1 MPRLGEHGAGLL
13 RQHSKALVRWHGL
26 VLENRDPEPLHQMRV
41 SMRRLR
47 TTLDQLG
54 PALVLPKLVT
64 AERVAK
70 PLRRLGMARD
80 LDVLGQRLEQGLL
93 PQLSKAEARQL
104 KPVLKQLRRE
114 RQLAHGA
121 VVATLQS
128 SSYLALVAQLQG
140 WLKEP
145 QFSAWGESPLD
156 GWVWELQLPALG
168 ELFLHPGWFVEELG
182 DECDEGDEGEAV
194 HGLRIAIKHAR
205 YGLEALGPMAGRGSR
220 LWIDRFKVAQDL
232 LGELH
237 DGEVLRRAIDSQL
250 PQGLDE
256 AMPQLQ
262 GLLVQQRQQL
272 WQQWRHQARSLNTS
286 RQRRSLLKALLADQ
300 ARLQR
305 VAWSG
310 PICRTSAADAM
321 RRLCSAIRRRVF
333 SLVVKGGGLS
343 VSSERLSL

>member
-13 RQHSKALVRWHGL
+13 RQHTKALVRWHGP

-47 TTLDQLG
+47 ITLDQVG

-93 PQLSKAEARQL
+93 PQLPKAEARQL

-168 ELFLHPGWFVEELG
+168 ALFLHPGWLVAELG
-182 DECDEGDEGEAV
+182 DECDEGDEGDAI
-194 HGLRIAIKHAR
+194 HGLRIAIKRAR
-205 YGLEALGPMAGRGSR
+205 YGLEALGPMAGPGTRR
-220 LWIDRFKVAQDL
+220 WIQRFKVAQDL
-232 LGELH
+232 LGELN
-237 DGEVLRRAIDSQL
+237 DGEVLRRAIDSQI
-250 PQGLDE
+250 PRGLDE
-256 AMPQLQ
+256 AMPQLLA
-262 GLLVQQRQQL
+262 LLDQQRQQL
-272 WQQWRHQARSLNTS
+272 WQQWRHHASSLNTS
-286 RQRRSLLKALLADQ
+286 RQRRSLLKALLSDQ

-305 VAWSG
+305 VAWW
-310 PICRTSAADAM
+310 
-321 RRLCSAIRRRVF
+321 RRWWPA
-333 SLVVKGGGLS
+333 
-343 VSSERLSL
+343 

>member
-13 RQHSKALVRWHGL
+13 CQQTKALVRWHGP

-41 SMRRLR
+41 AMRRLR
-47 TTLDQLG
+47 TTLDQVG

-70 PLRRLGMARD
+70 PLRRLGTARD

-114 RQLAHGA
+114 RELAHGA

-128 SSYLALVAQLQG
+128 SAYLALVAQLQR

-145 QFSAWGESPLD
+145 QFSTWGESALD
-156 GWVWELQLPALG
+156 GWVWELQLPALA
-168 ELFLHPGWFVEELG
+168 ELFLHPGWLVDELG
-182 DECDEGDEGEAV
+182 DQVEAV

-205 YGLEALGPMAGRGSR
+205 YGLEAIGPMAGRSTRRWIQR
-220 LWIDRFKVAQDL
+220 LKAAQDL
-232 LGELH
+232 LGELN
-237 DGEVLRRAIDSQL
+237 DGEVLRRAIDSQI

-256 AMPQLQ
+256 AMPE
-262 GLLVQQRQQL
+262 LLALLDHQRQEL
-272 WQQWRHQARSLNTS
+272 WVQWRHMACSMNTS
-286 RQRRSLLKALLADQ
+286 RQRRLLLQALLADQ

-305 VAWSG
+305 AAWWRRWWPARSG
-310 PICRTSAADAM
+310 RRSAA
-321 RRLCSAIRRRVF
+321 
-333 SLVVKGGGLS
+333 
-343 VSSERLSL
+343 

>member
-1 MPRLGEHGAGLL
+1 MPKLGEHGAGLL
-13 RQHSKALVRWHGL
+13 RQQTKALVRWQGP

-70 PLRRLGMARD
+70 PLRRLGIARD
-80 LDVLGQRLEQGLL
+80 LDVLGQRLELGLL
-93 PQLSKAEARQL
+93 PQLSRAEARQL

-128 SSYLALVAQLQG
+128 SAYLALVAQLQG

-145 QFSAWGESPLD
+145 QFSAWGQSAVD

-168 ELFLHPGWFVEELG
+168 ALFLHPGWLVEELG
-182 DECDEGDEGEAV
+182 DQAEAV

-205 YGLEALGPMAGRGSR
+205 YGLEALGPMAGRSTR
-220 LWIDRFKVAQDL
+220 RWIDRLKAAQDL

-237 DGEVLRRAIDSQL
+237 DGEVLRRAMDSQI

-256 AMPQLQ
+256 AMPE
-262 GLLVQQRQQL
+262 LLALLDQQRQEL
-272 WQQWRHQARSLNTS
+272 WLQWRPMACSLNTS
-286 RQRRSLLKALLADQ
+286 RQRHSLLQALLWDQ

-305 VAWSG
+305 AAWWRRWWPARSG
-310 PICRTSAADAM
+310 RPSAA
-321 RRLCSAIRRRVF
+321 
-333 SLVVKGGGLS
+333 
-343 VSSERLSL
+343 

>member
-13 RQHSKALVRWHGL
+13 RQHTKALVRWHGP

-47 TTLDQLG
+47 TTLDQFG
-54 PALVLPKLVT
+54 PALVLPKEVT

-93 PQLSKAEARQL
+93 PQLPKAEAKQL

-128 SSYLALVAQLQG
+128 SAYLAVVAQLQG
-140 WLKEP
+140 WLKDP
-145 QFSAWGESPLD
+145 QFSAWGESPMA

-168 ELFLHPGWFVEELG
+168 ELFLHPGWLVDGLG
-182 DECDEGDEGEAV
+182 DQVEAV
-194 HGLRIAIKHAR
+194 HGLRIAIKRAR
-205 YGLEALGPMAGRGSR
+205 YGLEAIGPMAGSGTHR
-220 LWIDRFKVAQDL
+220 WIQDLKGAQDL
-232 LGELH
+232 LGELN
-237 DGEVLRRAIDSQL
+237 DGEVLRRAIDSQI
-250 PQGLDE
+250 PQGLGE
-256 AMPQLQ
+256 VMPE
-262 GLLVQQRQQL
+262 LLALLDQQRQEL

-286 RQRRSLLKALLADQ
+286 RQRRSLLRALLAGQ
-300 ARLQR
+300 SPLQR
-305 VAWSG
+305 LAWWRRWWPGLPMKSH
-310 PICRTSAADAM
+310 AA
-321 RRLCSAIRRRVF
+321 
-333 SLVVKGGGLS
+333 
-343 VSSERLSL
+343 

>member
-1 MPRLGEHGAGLL
+1 MPRLGEHGADLL
-13 RQHSKALVRWHGL
+13 RQHTKALVRWHGP

-47 TTLDQLG
+47 TTLDQFG
-54 PALVLPKLVT
+54 PALVLPKGVT

-80 LDVLGQRLEQGLL
+80 LDVLGQRLEQALV
-93 PQLSKAEARQL
+93 PQLPRAEARQL

-140 WLKEP
+140 WLKDP
-145 QFSAWGESPLD
+145 QFSAWGESALD

-168 ELFLHPGWFVEELG
+168 ALFLHPGWLVEELG
-182 DECDEGDEGEAV
+182 DEGEAI
-194 HGLRIAIKHAR
+194 HALRIAIKRAR
-205 YGLEALGPMAGRGSR
+205 YGLEALGPTAGSGTRR
-220 LWIDRFKVAQDL
+220 WIDRFKQAQDL

-237 DGEVLRRAIDSQL
+237 DGEVLRRAIDSQI

-256 AMPQLQ
+256 AMPE
-262 GLLVQQRQQL
+262 LLALLDQQRLDL
-272 WQQWRHQARSLNTS
+272 WQQWRRQARSWNTS
-286 RQRRSLLKALLADQ
+286 RQRRLLLKALLAEQ
-300 ARLQR
+300 SRLQR
-305 VAWSG
+305 RAWWQRWWPG
-310 PICRTSAADAM
+310 
-321 RRLCSAIRRRVF
+321 
-333 SLVVKGGGLS
+333 
-343 VSSERLSL
+343 

>member
-13 RQHSKALVRWHGL
+13 RQQTKALVRWHGP

-47 TTLDQLG
+47 TTLDQVG

-64 AERVAK
+64 PERVAK

-80 LDVLGQRLEQGLL
+80 LDVLGQRLEQDLL

-114 RQLAHGA
+114 RELAHGA

-128 SSYLALVAQLQG
+128 SAYLALVAQLQG

-145 QFSAWGESPLD
+145 QFSAWGESAAD

-168 ELFLHPGWFVEELG
+168 ELFLHPGWLVEELG
-182 DECDEGDEGEAV
+182 DQGEAI
-194 HGLRIAIKHAR
+194 HGLRIAIKRAR
-205 YGLEALGPMAGRGSR
+205 YGLEAIGPMAGRSTR
-220 LWIDRFKVAQDL
+220 RWIDRFKAAQDL
-232 LGELH
+232 LGELN
-237 DGEVLRRAIDSQL
+237 DGEVLRRAIDSQI
-250 PQGLDE
+250 PQGLDA
-256 AMPQLQ
+256 AMPELQ
-262 GLLVQQRQQL
+262 ALLDQQRQEL
-272 WQQWRHQARSLNTS
+272 WQQWRQQVRSLNTS
-286 RQRRSLLKALLADQ
+286 SQRRSLLKALLADQ

-305 VAWSG
+305 MGWWRRWWPASSG
-310 PICRTSAADAM
+310 RTSAA
-321 RRLCSAIRRRVF
+321 
-333 SLVVKGGGLS
+333 
-343 VSSERLSL
+343 

>member
-13 RQHSKALVRWHGL
+13 RQQAKALVRWHGP

-47 TTLDQLG
+47 TTLDQVG

-93 PQLSKAEARQL
+93 PQLAKAEARQL

-114 RQLAHGA
+114 RELAHGA

-145 QFSAWGESPLD
+145 QFSAWGESALD
-156 GWVWELQLPALG
+156 GWVWELQLPALAA
-168 ELFLHPGWFVEELG
+168 LFLHPGWLVEELG
-182 DECDEGDEGEAV
+182 DQGEAI
-194 HGLRIAIKHAR
+194 HGLRIAIKRAR
-205 YGLEALGPMAGRGSR
+205 YGLEALGPMAGRSTRRWIQR
-220 LWIDRFKVAQDL
+220 LKAAQDL
-232 LGELH
+232 LGELN
-237 DGEVLRRAIDSQL
+237 DGEVLRRAIDSQI

-256 AMPQLQ
+256 AMPE
-262 GLLVQQRQQL
+262 LLALLDQQRQEL
-272 WQQWRHQARSLNTS
+272 WQQWRPMACSMNTS
-286 RQRRSLLKALLADQ
+286 RQRRSLLQALLADQ

-305 VAWSG
+305 ATWW
-310 PICRTSAADAM
+310 RLAA
-321 RRLCSAIRRRVF
+321 
-333 SLVVKGGGLS
+333 
-343 VSSERLSL
+343 

>member
-13 RQHSKALVRWHGL
+13 RQQTKALVRWHGP

-41 SMRRLR
+41 AMRRLR
-47 TTLDQLG
+47 TTLDQVG

-114 RQLAHGA
+114 RELAHGA

-140 WLKEP
+140 WLKDP
-145 QFSAWGESPLD
+145 QFSAWGESALD
-156 GWVWELQLPALG
+156 GWVWELQLPALA
-168 ELFLHPGWFVEELG
+168 ELFLHPGWLVVELG
-182 DECDEGDEGEAV
+182 DQVEAV
-194 HGLRIAIKHAR
+194 LGLRIAIKLAR
-205 YGLEALGPMAGRGSR
+205 YGLEAIGPMAGRSTRRWIQR
-220 LWIDRFKVAQDL
+220 LKAAQDL
-232 LGELH
+232 LGELN
-237 DGEVLRRAIDSQL
+237 DGEVLRRAMDSQI

-256 AMPQLQ
+256 AMPE
-262 GLLVQQRQQL
+262 LLVLLDHQRQEL
-272 WQQWRHQARSLNTS
+272 WQQWRRQARSMNTS
-286 RQRRSLLKALLADQ
+286 RQRRLLLQALLADQ

-305 VAWSG
+305 AAWWRRWWPARSG
-310 PICRTSAADAM
+310 RRSAA
-321 RRLCSAIRRRVF
+321 
-333 SLVVKGGGLS
+333 
-343 VSSERLSL
+343 

>member
-13 RQHSKALVRWHGL
+13 RQHTKALVRWHGP

-47 TTLDQLG
+47 TTLEQFG
-54 PALVLPKLVT
+54 PALVLPKGVS

-80 LDVLGQRLEQGLL
+80 LDVLGQRLDQALV

-114 RQLAHGA
+114 RELAHGA

-140 WLKEP
+140 WLKDP
-145 QFSAWGESPLD
+145 QFSAWGESALD

-168 ELFLHPGWFVEELG
+168 ELLLHPGWLVDQLG
-182 DECDEGDEGEAV
+182 DQGEAV
-194 HGLRIAIKHAR
+194 HALRIAIKHAR
-205 YGLEALGPMAGRGSR
+205 YGLEALGPMAGPGTRR
-220 LWIDRFKVAQDL
+220 WIGRFKAAQDL
-232 LGELH
+232 LGELN
-237 DGEVLRRAIDSQL
+237 DGEVLRRAIDSQI

-256 AMPQLQ
+256 AMPELLA
-262 GLLVQQRQQL
+262 LLVQQRQEL
-272 WQQWRHQARSLNTS
+272 WQQWRHQACSWNTS

-305 VAWSG
+305 LIWWRSWWPARLG
-310 PICRTSAADAM
+310 RTTAA
-321 RRLCSAIRRRVF
+321 
-333 SLVVKGGGLS
+333 
-343 VSSERLSL
+343 

>member
-13 RQHSKALVRWHGL
+13 RQHTKALVHWHGP

-47 TTLDQLG
+47 TTLDQFG
-54 PALVLPKLVT
+54 PALVLPKGVT

-93 PQLSKAEARQL
+93 PQLPRAEIKQL

-128 SSYLALVAQLQG
+128 SAYLAVVAQLQG
-140 WLKEP
+140 WLKDP
-145 QFSAWGESPLD
+145 QFSDWGETPMDS
-156 GWVWELQLPALG
+156 WVWELQLPALG
-168 ELFLHPGWFVEELG
+168 ELFLHSGWLVDELG
-182 DECDEGDEGEAV
+182 DACDEGDEGEAV
-194 HGLRIAIKHAR
+194 HGLRIAIKRAR
-205 YGLEALGPMAGRGSR
+205 YGLEAIGPMAGPGTRRWIQR
-220 LWIDRFKVAQDL
+220 LKAAQDV

-250 PQGLDE
+250 PQGLDV
-256 AMPQLQ
+256 AMPE
-262 GLLVQQRQQL
+262 LLALLDQQRQEL

-286 RQRRSLLKALLADQ
+286 RQRRSLLKALLSGQ
-300 ARLQR
+300 SPLQR
-305 VAWSG
+305 LAWIG

-321 RRLCSAIRRRVF
+321 RRLCSGIRRRVF
-333 SLVVKGGGLS
+333 
-343 VSSERLSL
+343 